1 MTELPENYIKVLDKG
16 YVGKVDQLG
25 TDLTPPRAARTS
37 FKKAP
42 ESYTQEQNDRLVNY
56 LVDKDEFAC
65 FRHNAITFEIK
76 MPLMIARQLW
86 KYIVASAFT
95 DGQQGWNENSRRYI
109 TDENEYYVPNKFEWR
124 TAPENKKQGSGPPM
138 NKHDGEYW
146 ANELEKHYSQGEGMY
161 NAAMNDGAAPE
172 LARLFLGAYGLYVTS
187 MWTVSLHALFHVLE
201 ERLDSHAQLEIQL
214 YAQAIRDIVKETFPV
229 AYQAWEDHKLED

>member
-1 MTELPENYIKVLDKG
+1 MTELPEDYIKVLDKG

-37 FKKAP
+37 FKKSP

-109 TDENEYYVPNKFEWR
+109 TDENEYYIPNKFEWR

>member
-1 MTELPENYIKVLDKG
+1 MTELPEDYIKVLDKG

-109 TDENEYYVPNKFEWR
+109 TDENEYYIPNKFEWR